1 MKICRHMSLSLLVLS
16 LAGMSVQAA
25 DWCCWQTPRTD
36 EDQEVWWFDSTT
48 NWVNMTTQV
57 EGFPASGQIA
67 GLTWG
72 IQYPPRVY
80 LKDGDSVTGLAGLV
94 LGGKSDSQHLDVEIR
109 KGASVEVTGAADAG
123 ASTGVLVEHKTF
135 AQAMLRVKGE
145 LRSKGIQISTLYGAY
160 GEGHLEVTDGGLVIC
175 TGVNMCNNS
184 REKAYV
190 LVSGTGSVI
199 TNTGSMEVGN
209 YGNATG
215 VNRSYAWFDVLDGG
229 EYYGISGSQTAI
241 GSAGGDMTAGTVFCS
256 NGVFSTGGI
265 VLRSQASIRAVGNS
279 RLSLGCS
286 GNWATGAPTLQLS
299 DIANTTTQRIE
310 IVDSTFTLSTYD
322 TEACRWQ
329 VVGFQTAGTASF
341 YQKNSCVTNC
351 GVRFST
357 YDPNVASATEPRY
370 EIDGGSLYI
379 HHENNLPDNVNGYPH
394 GWATA
399 GLVVTTNAAACGTFT
414 MRNCPTVE
422 MPRVLTNILVEGR
435 SKREECKYG
444 VPTIY
449 PQLEYVFDSRGTSP
463 IRLQDQTGVV
473 GMFSLLPEG
482 GLQLLATD
490 RLALMT
496 NTQAKAL
503 FTYGDSLTRLPNP
516 SLWSAGPFDSGSS
529 VWGATLKDEAKIA
542 LGRPL
547 ATPVAAGWIELP
559 RLKASAV
566 KNAKVFLKLQ
576 PGLQTVTEAVA
587 AMVAAGYD
595 AVEVAE
601 GDYNVCVN
609 LPSSSF
615 GETREDRYVVFDFNA
630 RRTSFQ
636 VRDNVYTPN
645 VTVAAADFTCERPG
659 LMLLFR

>member
-1 MKICRHMSLSLLVLS
+1 MKTRYCVCAMLLVLS
-16 LAGMSVQAA
+16 LTAMSVQAA
-25 DWCCWQTPRTD
+25 NWCCWNVPRVEETD
-36 EDQEVWWFDSTT
+36 EVWWFESST
-48 NWVNMTTQV
+48 NWYNFGTSQTV
-57 EGFPASGQIA
+57 FPTSGDIA
-67 GLTWG
+67 CMTWG
-72 IQYPPRVY
+72 VQYPPLVY

-94 LGGKSDSQHLDVEIR
+94 LGGKSDSQQLKLEIR
-109 KGASVEVTGAADAG
+109 KGASVEVTGAANAATG
-123 ASTGVLVEHKTF
+123 EGVLIDNKTF
-135 AQAMLRVKGE
+135 TKATLRVKGVLE
-145 LRSKGIQISTLYGAY
+145 SKGIQVATLYGAY
-160 GEGHLEVTDGGLVIC
+160 GEGHLEVVDGGRVTC
-175 TGVNMCNNS
+175 AGVNMCNNS
-184 REKAYV
+184 NLKGYV
-190 LVSGTGSVI
+190 LISGKGSVI
-199 TNTGSMEVGN
+199 TNTASLEVGN
-209 YGNATG
+209 YPVATG
-215 VNRSYAWFDVLDGG
+215 NNRSFAYFDVLDDG
-229 EYYGISGSQTAI
+229 EYYGINGSGAAI
-241 GSAGGDMTAGTVFCS
+241 GSSGGDMTAGTVFCS
-256 NGVFSTGGI
+256 NGVFRTGNQ
-265 VLRSQASIRAVGNS
+265 VLRSQALLRAIDGS
-279 RLSLGCS
+279 RISLGCS
-286 GNWATGAPTLQLS
+286 GGWWTSAPTLQLT
-299 DIANTTTQRIE
+299 DMAATTTQRIE

-322 TEACRWQ
+322 SEVCRWQ

-351 GVRFST
+351 GIRFST
-357 YDPNVASATEPRY
+357 YDPNVASATEPNY

-399 GLVVTTNAAACGTFT
+399 GLVVTTNAVACGTFT

-449 PQLEYVFDSRGTSP
+449 PQLEYFFDSRGTSP

-516 SLWSAGPFDSGSS
+516 SLWSAGPFASGSP
-529 VWGATLKDEAKIA
+529 VWGATLKGAAKIA
-542 LGRPL
+542 LGAPL

-559 RLKASAV
+559 RLRADKV
-566 KNAKVFLKLQ
+566 KNAKVWLKLQ
-576 PGLQTVTEAVA
+576 AGLQTVTEAIA

-595 AVEVAE
+595 AVEVSE

-609 LPSSSF
+609 LPSASF

-636 VRDNVYTPN
+636 VRDNIYTPN
-645 VTVAAADFTCERPG
+645 VTVAAADFTCDGPG
-659 LMLLFR
+659 LMLLVR